1 MGRQTPAQIREL
13 IKKDQGIYQ
22 KLRKK
27 PPKFNPNVDK
37 RNSNHN
43 KRNESFGGEGV

>member
-1 MGRQTPAQIREL
+1 MGRQTPAQIRQL

-27 PPKFNPNVDK
+27 PSKFNPGVDK
-37 RNSNHN
+37 RNSNYN
-43 KRNESFGGEGV
+43 KRKESYDSEGV